1 MARSSRWSRLGIAM
15 AVLIALALVAHFA
28 GGSISGFFGKL
39 HGR

>member
-1 MARSSRWSRLGIAM
+1 MPRNSAWSRFGIAM
-15 AVLIALALVAHFA
+15 AVLIVLALVAHLA